1 MNVYYTECTVWGI
14 NRLNTPEQQNK
25 NVDNSDIELN
35 CMGFFFKEK
44 PPK

>member
-1 MNVYYTECTVWGI
+1 MDWLLQSKRT
-14 NRLNTPEQQNK
+14 R

-35 CMGFFFKEK
+35 YMGFFFKEK